1 MKLEY
6 SLKNISEVSQ
16 KIVENIKHKII
27 VFEGEMGS
35 GKTTLIK
42 SICKKINTIDNV
54 SSPTFSLIN
63 EYKSQNSII
72 YHFDFYRIKNINEAY
87 DFGANEYIDS
97 GRLCLIEWGFKIKEM
112 LPEQYHVIK
121 IKKISKNLRELIFL
135 KNEFY

>member
-6 SLKNISEVSQ
+6 SLKNISKVSQ

-42 SICKKINTIDNV
+42 SICKKIKTTDNV

>member
-6 SLKNISEVSQ
+6 SLKNISKVSQ

-42 SICKKINTIDNV
+42 SICKKINTTDDV

-97 GRLCLIEWGFKIKEM
+97 GCLCLIEWGFKIKEM
-112 LPEQYHVIK
+112 LPEQYHIIK
-121 IKKISKNLRELIFL
+121 IKKVSRNLRELIFL

>member
-6 SLKNISEVSQ
+6 SLKNISKVSQ

-42 SICKKINTIDNV
+42 SICKKIKTTDNV

-121 IKKISKNLRELIFL
+121 IKKVSKNLRELIFL

>member
-6 SLKNISEVSQ
+6 SLKNISKVSQ

-42 SICKKINTIDNV
+42 SICKKINTTDNV

-112 LPEQYHVIK
+112 LPEQYHIIK

>member
-6 SLKNISEVSQ
+6 SLKNISKVSQ
-16 KIVENIKHKII
+16 KIIENIKYKII

-42 SICKKINTIDNV
+42 SICKKIKTTDNV

-112 LPEQYHVIK
+112 LPEQYHIIK

>member
-6 SLKNISEVSQ
+6 SLKNISKVSQ
-16 KIVENIKHKII
+16 KIIDNIKHKII

-42 SICKKINTIDNV
+42 SICKKLNIKDDV

-63 EYKSQNSII
+63 EYKSINSII

-87 DFGANEYIDS
+87 DFGTNEYIDS

>member
-6 SLKNISEVSQ
+6 SLKNISKVSQ
-16 KIVENIKHKII
+16 KIIENIKYKII

-42 SICKKINTIDNV
+42 SICKKINTTDNV

-135 KNEFY
+135 KNGFY

>member
-6 SLKNISEVSQ
+6 SLKNISKVSQ

-42 SICKKINTIDNV
+42 SICKKIKTTDNV

-135 KNEFY
+135 KNGFY

>member
-6 SLKNISEVSQ
+6 SLKNISKVSQ

-42 SICKKINTIDNV
+42 SICKKINTTDNV

>member
-6 SLKNISEVSQ
+6 SLKNISKVSQ
-16 KIVENIKHKII
+16 KIIENIKYKII

-42 SICKKINTIDNV
+42 SICKKINTTDNV

>member
-6 SLKNISEVSQ
+6 SLKNISKVSQ
-16 KIVENIKHKII
+16 KIVENIRYKII

-42 SICKKINTIDNV
+42 SICKKINTTDDV

-112 LPEQYHVIK
+112 LPEQYHIIK

>member
-6 SLKNISEVSQ
+6 SLKNISKVSQ

-42 SICKKINTIDNV
+42 SICKKIKTTDNV

-121 IKKISKNLRELIFL
+121 IKKVSKNLRELIFL
-135 KNEFY
+135 KNGFY

>member
-1 MKLEY
+1 MKIEY
-6 SLKNISEVSQ
+6 SLKNISKVSQ
-16 KIVENIKHKII
+16 KIVDNIKHKII

-42 SICKKINTIDNV
+42 SICKKINIKDDV

-63 EYKSQNSII
+63 EYKSLDSII

-87 DFGANEYIDS
+87 DFGADEYIDS
-97 GRLCLIEWGFKIKEM
+97 GCLCLIEWGFKIKGM

>member
-6 SLKNISEVSQ
+6 SLKNISKVSQ
-16 KIVENIKHKII
+16 KIIENIKYKII

-42 SICKKINTIDNV
+42 SICKKINTTDDV

>member
-6 SLKNISEVSQ
+6 SLKNISKVSQ
-16 KIVENIKHKII
+16 KIIENIKYKII

-42 SICKKINTIDNV
+42 SICKKINTTDNV

-112 LPEQYHVIK
+112 LPEQYHIIK

>member
-6 SLKNISEVSQ
+6 SLKNISKVSQ

-42 SICKKINTIDNV
+42 STCKKIKTTDNV

-112 LPEQYHVIK
+112 LPEQYHIIK

>member
-6 SLKNISEVSQ
+6 SLKNISKVSQ

-42 SICKKINTIDNV
+42 SICKKINTTDDV

-121 IKKISKNLRELIFL
+121 IKNVSKNLRELIFL
-135 KNEFY
+135 KN

>member
-1 MKLEY
+1 
-6 SLKNISEVSQ
+6 
-16 KIVENIKHKII
+16 
-27 VFEGEMGS
+27 MGS

-42 SICKKINTIDNV
+42 SICKKIKTTDNV

-112 LPEQYHVIK
+112 LPEQYHIIK

>member
-6 SLKNISEVSQ
+6 SLKNISKVSQ

-42 SICKKINTIDNV
+42 SICKKINTKDDV

-112 LPEQYHVIK
+112 LPEQYHIIK

>member
-6 SLKNISEVSQ
+6 SLKNISKVSQ

-42 SICKKINTIDNV
+42 SICKKINTTDDV

-121 IKKISKNLRELIFL
+121 IKKVSKNLRELIFL

>member
-6 SLKNISEVSQ
+6 SLKNISKVSQ

-42 SICKKINTIDNV
+42 SICKKINTTDNV

-135 KNEFY
+135 KNGFY

>member
-6 SLKNISEVSQ
+6 SLKNISKVSQ

-42 SICKKINTIDNV
+42 SICKKINTTDDV

-72 YHFDFYRIKNINEAY
+72 YHFDFYRIKNVNEAY

-112 LPEQYHVIK
+112 LPEQYHIIK

>member
-6 SLKNISEVSQ
+6 SLKNISKVSQ

-42 SICKKINTIDNV
+42 SICKKIKTTDNV

-112 LPEQYHVIK
+112 LPEQYHD
-121 IKKISKNLRELIFL
+121 SNCSD
-135 KNEFY
+135 N

>member
-6 SLKNISEVSQ
+6 SLKNISKVSQ

-121 IKKISKNLRELIFL
+121 IKKVSKNLRELIFL

>member
-6 SLKNISEVSQ
+6 SLKNISKVSQ

-42 SICKKINTIDNV
+42 SICKKINTTDNV

-112 LPEQYHVIK
+112 LPDQYHVIK
-121 IKKISKNLRELIFL
+121 IKKVSKNLRELIFL

>member
-6 SLKNISEVSQ
+6 SLKNISKVSQ

-42 SICKKINTIDNV
+42 SICKKIKTTDNV

-87 DFGANEYIDS
+87 AFGANEYIDS

-112 LPEQYHVIK
+112 LPEQYHIIK

>member
-6 SLKNISEVSQ
+6 SLKNISKVSQ

-42 SICKKINTIDNV
+42 SICKKINTTDDV

-112 LPEQYHVIK
+112 LPEQYHIIK

>member
-6 SLKNISEVSQ
+6 SLKNISKVSQ

-42 SICKKINTIDNV
+42 SICKKINTRDDV
-54 SSPTFSLIN
+54 TSPTFSLIN

-112 LPEQYHVIK
+112 LPDQYHVIK
-121 IKKISKNLRELIFL
+121 IKKVSKNLRELIFL

>member
-72 YHFDFYRIKNINEAY
+72 YHFDFYRLNSVNEAEDIGLDDY
-87 DFGANEYIDS
+87 FSS
-97 GRLCLIEWGFKIKEM
+97 GRPCWIEWPENIGNL
-112 LPEQYHVIK
+112 LPENIHHLHIEKQPDDLE
-121 IKKISKNLRELIFL
+121 N
-135 KNEFY
+135 

>member
-6 SLKNISEVSQ
+6 SLKNISKVSQ

-42 SICKKINTIDNV
+42 SICTKIKTTDNV

-112 LPEQYHVIK
+112 LPEQYHIIK

>member
-6 SLKNISEVSQ
+6 SLKNISKVSQ
-16 KIVENIKHKII
+16 KIIENIKYKII

-42 SICKKINTIDNV
+42 SICKKINTTDDV

-112 LPEQYHVIK
+112 LPEQYHIIK

>member
-1 MKLEY
+1 
-6 SLKNISEVSQ
+6 
-16 KIVENIKHKII
+16 
-27 VFEGEMGS
+27 MGS

-42 SICKKINTIDNV
+42 SICKKINTTDDV

-112 LPEQYHVIK
+112 LPEQYHIIK

>member
-6 SLKNISEVSQ
+6 SLKNISKVSQ

-42 SICKKINTIDNV
+42 SICKKINTKDDV

-72 YHFDFYRIKNINEAY
+72 YHFDFYRIKNVNEAY

-112 LPEQYHVIK
+112 LPEQYHIIK

>member
-6 SLKNISEVSQ
+6 SLKNISKVSQ

-42 SICKKINTIDNV
+42 SICKKIKTIDNV

-135 KNEFY
+135 KNGFY

>member
-6 SLKNISEVSQ
+6 SLKNISKVSQ
-16 KIVENIKHKII
+16 KIVENIKYKII

-42 SICKKINTIDNV
+42 SICKKINTTDDV

>member
-6 SLKNISEVSQ
+6 SLKNISKVSQ

-42 SICKKINTIDNV
+42 SICKKIKTTDNV

-97 GRLCLIEWGFKIKEM
+97 GRLCLIEWGLKIKEM

>member
-6 SLKNISEVSQ
+6 SLKNISKVSQ

-42 SICKKINTIDNV
+42 SICKKIKTTDNV

-112 LPEQYHVIK
+112 LPEQYHIIK

>member
-6 SLKNISEVSQ
+6 SLKNISKVSQ

-42 SICKKINTIDNV
+42 SICKKINTTDDV

>member
-6 SLKNISEVSQ
+6 SLKNISKVSQ

-42 SICKKINTIDNV
+42 SICKKINTKDNV

-112 LPEQYHVIK
+112 L
-121 IKKISKNLRELIFL
+121 L
-135 KNEFY
+135 